1 MAQQL
6 RARFDVA
13 VVLDVDGEAVQ
24 YEFATNLRDQLELGR
39 RFPKA
44 AEDPGS
50 ATAKLIYCAAQ
61 RTGCSPEG
69 EEFEAFVD
77 RCLDLQ
83 LDEAPPLRAG

>member
-6 RARFDVA
+6 RARFDVI
-13 VVLDVDGEAVQ
+13 VVLEVDGQAVQ
-24 YEFATNLRDQLELGR
+24 YAFATNLRDQLELAK

-44 AEDPGS
+44 GDEPGS
-50 ATAKLIYCAAQ
+50 GTAKLIYCAAQ